1 MMSTPLEPSFDAD
14 AAPMRRYVAAL
25 LAALGLSLALVLAL
39 NLVLGDRGLGN
50 VQSTRT
56 ASSWQQATGG
66 VTYAPP
72 VGNTRPFKVLRLAD
86 RLPEINAMVLGSS
99 AMMGIMQHMFPPD
112 FRVYNMTVTGNATSA
127 IAGEAQYIEQQL
139 SGYVRW
145 VLAGLDWSV
154 GMIYLDG
161 TTAQVDL
168 SPGAIDR
175 AYSDNPIPWH
185 KRIEDALSWPR
196 VANLGAILAAA
207 LKSAEPLNNLR
218 HAFFDI
224 GGAEYRCA
232 DGSLARD
239 FDVIN
244 RGLCRGYRYD
254 GSWTFANDRR
264 LTPAL
269 AATLAMAAAAP
280 SSKYTKHLC
289 TNGGAPNP
297 EILKQL
303 GETARRFAA
312 RGGRMVFL
320 LPPLAPGLEQT
331 MRQLPRWKA
340 CLDRTKADLDAW
352 AIQYQVTVID
362 AGASER
368 YGCLPMEFSD
378 EHHAY
383 PECNA
388 RWLRRFFNDVETG
401 RARAGLY
408 HPEGA

>member
-1 MMSTPLEPSFDAD
+1 MSGKRYLYVFIGLFF
-14 AAPMRRYVAAL
+14 AAVAL
-25 LAALGLSLALVLAL
+25 ILML
-39 NLVLGDRGLGN
+39 NLVLGDRGQGSASAA
-50 VQSTRT
+50 QAASAWQRTTR
-56 ASSWQQATGG
+56 G

-72 VGNTRPFKVLRLAD
+72 ERNARPFKALRLAD
-86 RLPEINAMVLGSS
+86 RLSEVNALVLGSS
-99 AMMGIMQHMFPPD
+99 TLMGIAQSMLPTAL
-112 FRVYNMTVTGNATSA
+112 RLYNLTVPGNSTAGIT
-127 IAGEAQYIEQQL
+127 GEAQYIERHL
-139 SGYVRW
+139 SDRVRW
-145 VLAGLDWSV
+145 MLVGLDWSV
-154 GMIYLDG
+154 GMVYLPG
-161 TTAQVDL
+161 GVAEVDL
-168 SPGAIDR
+168 SSGAVDR
-175 AYSDNPIPWH
+175 AYTADAVLLR
-185 KRIEDALSWPR
+185 KRVEDALSWPR
-196 VANLGAILAAA
+196 VANLGAITVAA
-207 LKSAEPLNNLR
+207 LKSTEPLGHL
-218 HAFFDI
+218 HSAFSDL

-269 AATLAMAAAAP
+269 AKMLARAAAAP

-289 TNGGAPNP
+289 SNGGAPNP
-297 EILKQL
+297 ELLKPL

-312 RGGRMVFL
+312 KGGRMVFL

-331 MRQLPRWKA
+331 LHESPRWKS
-340 CLDRTKADLDAW
+340 CLERTKADLDAW
-352 AIQYQVTVID
+352 ARQYQVTVID

-388 RWLRRFFNDVETG
+388 RVLRRFFADDAAG
-401 RARAGLY
+401 RVQAGIYRA
-408 HPEGA
+408 EGA